1 MMQLKE
7 VLKTKGGQPV
17 TVPTTATVADAI
29 HAMQEHKVGS
39 VMVPNA
45 DGSPAGIFTERDVL
59 KLCAE
64 GRTDFAKMSIRPCM
78 TCDIITGKPG
88 DTVSEVLVIMTA
100 RRFRHMPVVEED
112 GKMVGVVSIGDLV
125 KAKLEET
132 AVEAQALREYITGDH
147 HGGSRH
153 LNDER

>member
-7 VLKTKGGQPV
+7 ILKTKGGQPV
-17 TVPTTATVADAI
+17 TVLASASVADAI
-29 HAMQEHKVGS
+29 HAMSEHKVGS
-39 VMVPNA
+39 VIIPNA

-78 TCDIITGKPG
+78 TCDMTTGKPE
-88 DTVSEVLVIMTA
+88 DSVSEVLAIMTA
-100 RRFRHMPVVEED
+100 KRFRHLPVVED
-112 GKMVGVVSIGDLV
+112 GKMVGMVSIGDLV

-132 AVEAQALREYITGDH
+132 AQEAQSLRDYIH
-147 HGGSRH
+147 S
-153 LNDER
+153 